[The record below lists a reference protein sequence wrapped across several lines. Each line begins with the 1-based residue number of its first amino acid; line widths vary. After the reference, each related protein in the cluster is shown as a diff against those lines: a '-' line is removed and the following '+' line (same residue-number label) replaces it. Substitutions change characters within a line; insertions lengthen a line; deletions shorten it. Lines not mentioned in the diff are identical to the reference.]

1 MRQSIDLPPRAAEA
15 LAAMDHHEA
24 MRRAAVEKYLLDE
37 MTDPERNEFEEH
49 FFGCQECAAD
59 LSATAAMLDGAKREF
74 KRGLVARPRPT
85 VGKKTRFAFLW
96 RPAFVSPALALLL
109 LIIVYQNAVVYP
121 RFAGEIAQNRNP
133 EILSSVSLI
142 GGNSRGAA
150 IPSVTVAKAQP
161 ILLSV
166 DIPMAERFSSYSCV
180 LVAPSGAI
188 VWRVPVSAE
197 QAKDTVSIRVPAGTW
212 ERGDYALIVQ
222 GHTNLERAEPVAL
235 ARYRFTLHSSN

>member
-1 MRQSIDLPPRAAEA
+1 
-15 LAAMDHHEA
+15 MDHQQA
-24 MRRAAVEKYLLDE
+24 TQVMAVEKYLLQE
-37 MTDPERNEFEEH
+37 LPPEVRDQFEEH

-59 LSATAAMLDGAKREF
+59 LRTTAAMLDGAKREF
-74 KRGLVARPRPT
+74 KRGLVARPTAT
-85 VGKKTRFAFLW
+85 VGKKPRFAFLW

-121 RFAGEIAQNRNP
+121 RFAGEIAQSRNP
-133 EILSSVSLI
+133 EILASVSLI

-197 QAKDTVSIRVPAGTW
+197 QAQDTVSIRVPAGAW

-222 GHTNLERAEPVAL
+222 GHTNPERAEPVAL